1 MDDILTN
8 AKLLSGIGDSTHD
21 ELLTLYVSMV
31 VQSILNYCNRV
42 ELPDELRLVAAQMV
56 VQSILNYCNRVELP
70 DELRLVA
77 AQMVADMYSQNNTAD
92 GKTGGVSS
100 VSEAGR
106 TVSFNS
112 SSVQSLIDYKLAER
126 KEQLNNYRLLY
137 RERKG

>member
-8 AKLLSGIGDSTHD
+8 AKLLSGISDTTHD
-21 ELLTLYVSMV
+21 DLLTLYVSMV
-31 VQSILNYCNRV
+31 VQTILNYCNRV
-42 ELPDELRLVAAQMV
+42 ELPDELH
-56 VQSILNYCNRVELP
+56 
-70 DELRLVA
+70 LVA
-77 AQMVADMYSQNNTAD
+77 AQMVADMYNQNNTAD

>member
-1 MDDILTN
+1 MDDILIN
-8 AKLLSGIGDSTHD
+8 AKLLSGITDDTHD
-21 ELLTLYVSMV
+21 NLLSLYIEMA
-31 VQSILNYCNRV
+31 VQSILNCCNRV
-42 ELPDELRLVAAQMV
+42 K
-56 VQSILNYCNRVELP
+56 LP

-77 AQMVADMYSQNNTAD
+77 AQMVADMYNQNNTAD

-112 SSVQSLIDYKLAER
+112 SSIQALIDNKLAER
-126 KEQLNNYRLLY
+126 KEQLNSYRLLY

>member
-1 MDDILTN
+1 MDDILLK
-8 AKLLSGIGDSTHD
+8 AKLLSGITDDAHD
-21 ELLTLYVSMV
+21 DLLNLYIEMT

-42 ELPDELRLVAAQMV
+42 K
-56 VQSILNYCNRVELP
+56 LP

-77 AQMVADMYSQNNTAD
+77 AQMVADMYGHNNTAD

-112 SSVQSLIDYKLAER
+112 SSVQSLIDYKLSER
-126 KEQLNNYRLLY
+126 KEQLSSYRLLY

>member
-1 MDDILTN
+1 MDDILLK
-8 AKLLSGIGDSTHD
+8 AKLLSGVTDDAHD
-21 ELLTLYVSMV
+21 GLLNLYIEMTM
-31 VQSILNYCNRV
+31 QSILNYCNRV
-42 ELPDELRLVAAQMV
+42 K
-56 VQSILNYCNRVELP
+56 LP

-77 AQMVADMYSQNNTAD
+77 AQMVADMYNQNNTAD

-112 SSVQSLIDYKLAER
+112 SSVQSLIDYKLSER
-126 KEQLNNYRLLY
+126 KEQLNSYRLLY

>member
-1 MDDILTN
+1 MFEIVKN
-8 AKLLSGIGDSTHD
+8 AKLLLGINDDSYD
-21 ELLTLYVSMV
+21 EILTLYAEMV
-31 VQSILNYCNRV
+31 EQSILNYCNRV
-42 ELPDELRLVAAQMV
+42 VAPPELRF
-56 VQSILNYCNRVELP
+56 
-70 DELRLVA
+70 VA

-112 SSVQSLIDYKLAER
+112 SSIQALIDNKLAER
-126 KEQLNNYRLLY
+126 KEQLSSYRLLY